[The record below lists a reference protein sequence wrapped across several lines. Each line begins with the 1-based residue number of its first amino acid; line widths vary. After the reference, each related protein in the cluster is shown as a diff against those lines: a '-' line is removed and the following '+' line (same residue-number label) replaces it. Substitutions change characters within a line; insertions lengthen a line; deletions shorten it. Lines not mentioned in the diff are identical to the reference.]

1 MRDENCTFCKI
12 ANKEI
17 KSYKIYQG
25 KEFIAFMDIYPPTF
39 DDKITMPTVI
49 IATREHY
56 GSNIF
61 EDASEKILLKA
72 IKLARKIARAMQIA
86 LKPERV
92 CLVTEGL
99 EINHFHIK
107 LYAVY
112 KEYYPGYLSSM
123 KGPENKET
131 QADKKWL
138 KQTAKKVRIAL
149 KEIKKSN
156 KSKD

>member
-1 MRDENCTFCKI
+1 MNECVFCKI

-17 KSYKIYQG
+17 KSYKVYQG
-25 KEFIAFMDIYPPTF
+25 KEFIVFMDIFPPTF

-49 IATREHY
+49 IATRKHY
-56 GSNIF
+56 GSNVF
-61 EDASEKILLKA
+61 EDSPEKIFLKA
-72 IKLARKIARAMQIA
+72 MKLTRRVARAMQLA

-92 CLVTEGL
+92 CLMTEGM

-112 KEYYPGYLSSM
+112 KDFYQGYLSSI
-123 KGPENKET
+123 KGPENKTT

-138 KQTAKKVRIAL
+138 KQTAKKIRIAL
-149 KEIKKSN
+149 KEIKKAE
-156 KSKD
+156 KQKK